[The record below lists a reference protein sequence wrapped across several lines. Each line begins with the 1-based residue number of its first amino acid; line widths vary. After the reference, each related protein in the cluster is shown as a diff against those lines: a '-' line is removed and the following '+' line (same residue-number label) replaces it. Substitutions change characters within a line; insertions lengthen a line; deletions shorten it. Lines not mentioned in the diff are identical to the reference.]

1 MGAIDGKSARSSQRL
16 SLARRAAISKTLLDL
31 NEGKISVKSEGK
43 NRGASFT
50 VELAAF
56 KTPEATPKVSV
67 PGNGSLPASLQGLL
81 VDVSP
86 DQARRLPEARR
97 RLARN
102 RLVAFEAT
110 GSIEHT

>member
-31 NEGKISVKSEGK
+31 HEGKISVKSERK

-56 KTPEATPKVSV
+56 KTPEATPKVSG
-67 PGNGSLPASLQGLL
+67 PGNGSLPASLQVLL
-81 VDVSP
+81 VDDHAETLRVLSALLRKRGHVVSTA
-86 DQARRLPEARR
+86 DLREI
-97 RLARN
+97 
-102 RLVAFEAT
+102 
-110 GSIEHT
+110 GS